1 MTDYAP
7 ITGGQANEAF
17 QEKLFS
23 RRSFLAAMP
32 APLLM
37 PHVSNDFP
45 TFTRNARPPYSP
57 TVLPFVKDATEDER
71 LSGVSPRCFWS
82 IAPTGEHG
90 RDCAIGA
97 GYAGL
102 ALDYMV
108 AARSP
113 HLLQWS
119 VFDMIA
125 NGRPHTGIE
134 VGYLSVFGR
143 IATNAHAHALQINGG
158 AA

>member
-45 TFTRNARPPYSP
+45 AFARNARPPYSP
-57 TVLPFVKDATEDER
+57 TVLPFVKDVTEDER
-71 LSGVSPRCFWS
+71 LSGANRRCFWS
-82 IAPTGEHG
+82 IIPTGEYG
-90 RDCAIGA
+90 TDCATGA
-97 GYAGL
+97 RYAGL

-108 AARSP
+108 AAHSP

-119 VFDMIA
+119 VFDMVA

-134 VGYLSVFGR
+134 VGYISAFGR
-143 IATNAHAHALQINGG
+143 LATLAHANGTLAEG
-158 AA
+158 GVA